1 MVNGDYRPHAHHPE
15 ADIQLPITSLGPQ
28 LGSTD
33 LDRGGATALAPKVD
47 ANRA

>member
-1 MVNGDYRPHAHHPE
+1 MDDGDYRPHAHHPE
-15 ADIQLPITSLGPQ
+15 ADIQLPLGPP

-33 LDRGGATALAPKVD
+33 LDRGGATALAPRVD